1 MFRHALKLVWNRR
14 RANRLVVVEIAAAFV
29 ITFVLTAI
37 AVDLAGNYRRPL
49 GFDYEN
55 VLSVAVQTQEL
66 AGNPT
71 DVAARLSRESY
82 SDTLEDV
89 LAALRL
95 LPRTQTVA
103 PIVSVPFAGASR
115 FTFNM
120 LLNPTLNRTT
130 TEALQAVGVELV
142 AGRWFGPEDEGQ
154 AYRAV
159 LVNRAYAE
167 QAFGSDAAAVGQR
180 IDRPD
185 PNPLFASPAPGTEQA
200 LREVRV
206 VGVIEDFRQ
215 GGEFSASIPYAIE
228 RHEPADEWGPSF
240 TLLLKT
246 APGTDA
252 SFGEQIVETIESVAP
267 GWLASATSWEQLR
280 ASRFRLTL
288 LPIKAGGT
296 IAAFLIALVVM
307 GLIGVLWQ
315 DVVRRTQE
323 IGLRRAVGAGAA
335 SVRRQIQLE
344 TLVIGAFGILI
355 GTVIAIQFPLLGS
368 GDWAAAVPALALSAA
383 VILILVL
390 LGALYPSWLA
400 SRREPADA
408 LRYE

>member
-14 RANRLVVVEIAAAFV
+14 RASRLVVVEIAAAFV

-37 AVDLAGNYRRPL
+37 AVDLVGNYRRPL
-49 GFDYEN
+49 GFDYED
-55 VLSVAVQTQEL
+55 VVDVTVRTREL

-71 DVAARLSRESY
+71 DIAARLSRESY
-82 SDTLEDV
+82 SGTLEDV
-89 LAALRL
+89 LSALRA
-95 LPRTQTVA
+95 LPQTETVA
-103 PIVSVPFAGASR
+103 PILSTPYGEAFRSS
-115 FTFNM
+115 FTM
-120 LLNPTLNRTT
+120 LLRPRVNRTT
-130 TEALQAVGVELV
+130 AEALQAIGVELV

-159 LVNRAYAE
+159 LVNRTYAE

-180 IDRPD
+180 IDRP
-185 PNPLFASPAPGTEQA
+185 NELLGETESS
-200 LREVRV
+200 REVRI

-215 GGEFSASIPYAIE
+215 GGEFSASTPYVIE
-228 RHEPADEWGPSF
+228 RHETADEWGSSF

-246 APGTDA
+246 VPGTDA

-267 GWLASATSWEQLR
+267 GWLASATPWAQLR
-280 ASRFRLTL
+280 TSRLRLTL
-288 LPIKAGGT
+288 LPLKAGAT
-296 IAAFLIALVVM
+296 VAAFFIALVVM

-335 SVRRQIQLE
+335 AVRRQIQLE
-344 TLVIGAFGILI
+344 TLVVGAFGILI
-355 GTVIAIQFPLLGS
+355 GGVIAIQLPLLGLN
-368 GDWAAAVPALALSAA
+368 DWASSVPALAISAGA
-383 VILILVL
+383 ILILVV
-390 LGALYPSWLA
+390 LGAQYPSWLA
-400 SRREPADA
+400 SRRAPADA

>member
-1 MFRHALKLVWNRR
+1 MFRHALKLIWNRR

-37 AVDLAGNYRRPL
+37 AVDLVGNYRRPL
-49 GFDYEN
+49 GFAYEG
-55 VLSVAVQTQEL
+55 VLSVTAQTQEL

-71 DVAARLSRESY
+71 DVVARLSRESH
-82 SDTLEDV
+82 SGTLGDV
-89 LAALRL
+89 LAALRA
-95 LPRTQTVA
+95 LPRTETAA
-103 PIVSVPFAGASR
+103 PIVSMPYGGSSR
-115 FTFNM
+115 FTTN
-120 LLNPTLNRTT
+120 LLLSPGLNRTT
-130 TEALQAVGVELV
+130 TEALQAIGVELV

-154 AYRAV
+154 TYRAV

-167 QAFGSDAAAVGQR
+167 QAFGSDSEVVGQR
-180 IDRPD
+180 IDRAD
-185 PNPLFASPAPGTEQA
+185 PNPPFGPGPGTQQT

-215 GGEFSASIPYAIE
+215 GGEFSPTTPYVIE

-252 SFGEQIVETIESVAP
+252 NFDEQVVQTIESVAP

-280 ASRFRLTL
+280 ASRIRLIL
-288 LPIKAGGT
+288 LPLKAGAT
-296 IAAFLIALVVM
+296 IAAFFIALVVM

-323 IGLRRAVGAGAA
+323 IGLRRALGAGAA

-355 GTVIAIQFPLLGS
+355 GAVIAIQFPLLGS
-368 GDWAAAVPALALSAA
+368 GDWAAVVPALALSAA
-383 VILILVL
+383 LILILVL